1 MAAEYSV
8 ERSKSS
14 ETARLDIV
22 LFVNGIPFCVIE
34 CKSPNIKIDEAV
46 SQSIR
51 NQSSKYIP
59 KLFIYSQMV
68 LGIGKNS
75 HKYATVDTSKDFW
88 SIWKE
93 V

>member
-1 MAAEYSV
+1 VAAEYSV

-14 ETARLDIV
+14 ETARPDIV

-34 CKSPNIKIDEAV
+34 CKASHIKVDAAV
-46 SQSIR
+46 IQSIR
-51 NQSSKYIP
+51 NQSEEYIP

-68 LGIGKNS
+68 LGINKNN
-75 HKYATVDTSKDFW
+75 HKYGTVGTSKKFW

-93 V
+93 D